1 MMTSARALFL
11 LSLIISG
18 SSQAQSVDEFYRDRQ
33 INVVIATNPGSGYD
47 IYARLLIAH
56 MGRHIP
62 GRPAFVPRNL
72 IGAGGLRTAEY
83 IYRVAPKDGATIG
96 TVSRGLPF
104 ESVLGRADINIDP
117 LNFNWLGSMNRE
129 ISVAFASARSGV
141 RNFDELQQREVLTP
155 GTGAGADSEIMPV
168 AFNSLAGTKFKVV
181 KGYKGT
187 SEAALAVERGE
198 LDGIAYWSFGALNT
212 IHRHWIENK
221 TINILFHTAA
231 GKFEPLPDVPSIQ
244 DLVKNDTD
252 RAALDFIL
260 ARESLGRPFFTSP
273 DIPRDRR
280 DALRKAFAATMND
293 PLLINEAKARQL
305 DVELVTGAQIDEIL
319 AQAVK
324 ASPSVVQRVRTALQ
338 E

>member
-18 SSQAQSVDEFYRDRQ
+18 SSQAQSVDEFYKDRQ

-129 ISVAFASARSGV
+129 IS
-141 RNFDELQQREVLTP
+141 
-155 GTGAGADSEIMPV
+155 
-168 AFNSLAGTKFKVV
+168 
-181 KGYKGT
+181 
-187 SEAALAVERGE
+187 
-198 LDGIAYWSFGALNT
+198 
-212 IHRHWIENK
+212 
-221 TINILFHTAA
+221 
-231 GKFEPLPDVPSIQ
+231 
-244 DLVKNDTD
+244 
-252 RAALDFIL
+252 
-260 ARESLGRPFFTSP
+260 
-273 DIPRDRR
+273 
-280 DALRKAFAATMND
+280 
-293 PLLINEAKARQL
+293 
-305 DVELVTGAQIDEIL
+305 
-319 AQAVK
+319 
-324 ASPSVVQRVRTALQ
+324 
-338 E
+338 